1 MTSSIDLPPPTMGAG
16 KLFLASQFCAT
27 PRTPP
32 KELSLAGQTAIV
44 SGANVGLGLTC
55 AGQLLNHDLS
65 RLIIAVRSVEKGEAA
80 AKTLREKHPAATIE
94 VWTLDMSSYKSVQAF
109 ADRCST
115 LSRID
120 VVILNAGLSRQEF
133 HLSPEGHE
141 EMFQVNYLSTVL
153 LTILLLPIL
162 KSKKVDGKAGR
173 LTIVNSGS
181 TFGARFPEHDK
192 VPLMPALDDE
202 KNFDLTD
209 RYQTSKLLGQ
219 LVITKLVEHVHKED
233 VVVNLVD
240 PGLCKGSG
248 LHRHLNIGL
257 RVIFG
262 AIKGVTG
269 RSLEQGASTYLDA
282 AVVRG
287 DETHGSYLMD
297 WKIYPFPSYV
307 YTAEGKATG
316 KRLWDE
322 TLQELD
328 FAGVRSILRSMQSD
342 RR

>member
-1 MTSSIDLPPPTMGAG
+1 MTSSIDLPPLTMGAG
-16 KLFLASQFCAT
+16 KLFVASQFCST
-27 PRTPP
+27 VRVPP
-32 KELSLAGQTAIV
+32 NELSLAGQTAIV

-55 AGQLLNHDLS
+55 AGQLLDHELS

-80 AKTLREKHPAATIE
+80 AKSLREKHPAATIE
-94 VWTLDMSSYKSVQAF
+94 VWALDMLLYKSIQEF

-115 LSRID
+115 LPRVD
-120 VVILNAGLSRQEF
+120 VVILNAGMARPDF

-153 LTILLLPIL
+153 LAIVLLPIL
-162 KSKKVDGKAGR
+162 KSKKAAGKASR
-173 LTIVNSGS
+173 LTIVNSGA

-192 VPLMPALDDE
+192 VPLIPALDNG
-202 KNFDLTD
+202 KNFDPTD

-219 LVITKLVEHVHKED
+219 LVITKLVEHVRKED

-248 LHRHLNIGL
+248 LHRHLNVGF
-257 RVIFG
+257 RAMFG
-262 AIKGVTG
+262 AVKAITG
-269 RSLEQGASTYLDA
+269 RSLEEGASTYLDA

-297 WKIYPFPSYV
+297 WKIHPFASFV
-307 YTAEGKATG
+307 YTPVGKACG

-322 TLQELD
+322 TLQELE
-328 FAGVRSILRSMQSD
+328 FAGVRAILRSMQSD
-342 RR
+342 WR